1 MINPRSIPAFALI
14 LLCAAGAGLI
24 GRPASPDGQ
33 AGAAALQPFAPTWES
48 LSRNPTPQW
57 LRDGKFG
64 IYTHWG
70 VYAVPAVGPNEKK
83 SSSRA
88 AIGG

>member
-1 MINPRSIPAFALI
+1 MMNLRSILAFALI
-14 LLCAAGAGLI
+14 LICAAGAALI
-24 GRPASPDGQ
+24 GRPTGPDGQ
-33 AGAAALQPFAPTWES
+33 AARRPFSPTWES
-48 LSRNPTPQW
+48 LSRIPTPQW
-57 LRDGKFG
+57 LRDEKFG

-70 VYAVPAVGPNEKK
+70 VYSVPAFGSNEKK

>member
-1 MINPRSIPAFALI
+1 MNPRSIPAFALI

-33 AGAAALQPFAPTWES
+33 ARPAARQPFSPTWES
-48 LSRNPTPQW
+48 LSRIPTPQW

>member
-1 MINPRSIPAFALI
+1 MMNLRSILAFALI
-14 LLCAAGAGLI
+14 LICGVGAVLV
-24 GRPASPDGQ
+24 GRPVAPDGQ
-33 AGAAALQPFAPTWES
+33 AARRPIAPTWES
-48 LSRNPTPQW
+48 LSRIPIPQW
-57 LRDGKFG
+57 LREGKFG